1 MRAVLLHHHV
11 EVTVILSLFLIVFAV
26 AGCATSRG
34 FDREAMQ
41 AMLRTEPDVV
51 TDRDIARVLDMQPE
65 LPSPFRLALYFTTH
79 RAPFHFSIQRPN
91 WFAADKELVLDS
103 LKPLKEENVITTAFV
118 LADSTVQGTLNR
130 DIRLAAARY
139 NADVVLIV
147 NGAAAVDRYNNRSAA
162 WYATI
167 LGAYLVAGTQS
178 DALFMI
184 EGTVWDVRTGYL
196 YGTQTAE
203 GTAQSVG
210 PAVSLQDKEVVARA
224 KEEALQSF
232 GKHTADL
239 LRLMKEKFR
248 RSSSA
253 PRGG

>member
-1 MRAVLLHHHV
+1 MIPVLLLLMLF
-11 EVTVILSLFLIVFAV
+11 TVSS
-26 AGCATSRG
+26 CAASRG

-41 AMLRTEPDVV
+41 DMLHADPDVV
-51 TDRDIARVLDMQPE
+51 TERDIAAVLDLQPD
-65 LPSPFRLALYFTTH
+65 LPSPFRLALYFTTDQT
-79 RAPFHFSIQRPN
+79 PFQFSVQRPN
-91 WFAADKELVLDS
+91 WLSADKELIIKS
-103 LKPLKEENVITTAFV
+103 LRPLTEERIVKTAFV

-147 NGAAAVDRYNNRSAA
+147 NGAAAVDRYNNGNAA

-167 LGAYLVAGTQS
+167 LGAYLAPGTHS

-203 GTAQSVG
+203 GSAQSVG
-210 PAVSLQDKEVVARA
+210 PAASLNDKDVVSRA
-224 KEEALQSF
+224 KEAALQSF

-239 LRLMKEKFR
+239 LRLMREKFPR
-248 RSSSA
+248 RPSQAS
-253 PRGG
+253 GD

>member
-1 MRAVLLHHHV
+1 MILTVVFLLL
-11 EVTVILSLFLIVFAV
+11 VTLS
-26 AGCATSRG
+26 GCASSRG
-34 FDREAMQ
+34 FNREAMQ
-41 AMLRTEPDVV
+41 AMVRTEPDVV
-51 TDRDIARVLDMQPE
+51 TDRDIARVLDVQPD
-65 LPSPFRLALYFTTH
+65 LPVPFRLAVYFTAH

-91 WFAADKELVLDS
+91 WLTADKELVLDS
-103 LKPLKEENVITTAFV
+103 LKPLKDEIVIKTAFV

-167 LGAYLVAGTQS
+167 LGAYLAAGTQS

-203 GTAQSVG
+203 GSAQSVG
-210 PAVSLQDKEVVARA
+210 PAASLQDKEVVARA
-224 KEEALQSF
+224 KEAALESF

-248 RSSSA
+248 RPASA
-253 PRGG
+253 PATGG